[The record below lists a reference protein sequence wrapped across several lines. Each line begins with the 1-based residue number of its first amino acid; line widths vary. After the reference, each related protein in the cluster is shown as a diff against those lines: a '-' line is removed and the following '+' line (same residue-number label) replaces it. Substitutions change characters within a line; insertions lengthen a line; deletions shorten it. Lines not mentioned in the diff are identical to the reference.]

1 MALLSVLVLTY
12 VEKDAIPFRMHRQ
25 NKPELILA
33 SSSPRRQELLR
44 EIGIPFQVHAANI
57 NEDQNAG
64 ELPIE
69 YALRLA
75 REKAQAVSKQY
86 PQSYVLG
93 ADTIVVLNG
102 EVLGKPQ
109 DHADAARMLRLLS
122 GRAHEVTTAV
132 SLIPPNIA
140 ATNTPSASQA
150 APNKVTSETV
160 APNFAVPFSVVPG
173 TLAETRASTTK
184 VYFREIAEAEI
195 QQYVAGGEPMD
206 KAGAYAI
213 QGGASRWTDR
223 IEGEYSNV
231 VGLPLSLVT
240 EMLRTTGL
248 MKS

>member
-1 MALLSVLVLTY
+1 LVTALLSVRLVTY
-12 VEKDAIPFRMHRQ
+12 VEKDLLSLRMHRQ

-57 NEDQNAG
+57 NEDQKPEEA
-64 ELPIE
+64 PIA

-75 REKAQAVSKQY
+75 REKAEAVAARY
-86 PQSYVLG
+86 PESYVLG
-93 ADTIVVLNG
+93 ADTIVVLKG
-102 EVLGKPQ
+102 EVLGKPI
-109 DHADAARMLRLLS
+109 DHADAVRMLRLLS
-122 GRAHEVTTAV
+122 GQTHEVTTAV
-132 SLIPPNIA
+132 SLI
-140 ATNTPSASQA
+140 
-150 APNKVTSETV
+150 APNALAPNTSVLPHTSAPNTV
-160 APNFAVPFSVVPG
+160 APG

-195 QQYVAGGEPMD
+195 QKYVAGGEPMD

-240 EMLRTTGL
+240 EMLRINGL

>member
-1 MALLSVLVLTY
+1 MGKS
-12 VEKDAIPFRMHRQ
+12 
-25 NKPELILA
+25 LILA

-57 NEDQNAG
+57 NEDQRPD
-64 ELPIE
+64 EPPIE

-75 REKAQAVSKQY
+75 REKAQVVAKQY

-93 ADTIVVLNG
+93 ADTIVVIDG
-102 EVLGKPQ
+102 EVLGKPKG
-109 DHADAARMLRLLS
+109 HADAARMLRLLS
-122 GRAHEVTTAV
+122 GREHEVTTAV
-132 SLIPPNIA
+132 SLI
-140 ATNTPSASQA
+140 
-150 APNKVTSETV
+150 APNTITPNLV
-160 APNFAVPFSVVPG
+160 APNLVAQG
-173 TLAETRASTTK
+173 TLVETRAGTTK

-195 QQYVAGGEPMD
+195 QEYVAGGEPMD

-223 IEGEYSNV
+223 IEGEFSNV

-240 EMLRTTGL
+240 EMLKTIGL

>member
-1 MALLSVLVLTY
+1 M
-12 VEKDAIPFRMHRQ
+12 EKS
-25 NKPELILA
+25 LILA

-57 NEDQNAG
+57 NEDQIPG
-64 ELPIE
+64 ERPID

-75 REKAQAVSKQY
+75 REKAQAVAAQY

-93 ADTIVVLNG
+93 ADTIVVIDG
-102 EVLGKPQ
+102 DVLGKPK

-132 SLIPPNIA
+132 SLITTSTFSPR
-140 ATNTPSASQA
+140 TVPSG
-150 APNKVTSETV
+150 TV
-160 APNFAVPFSVVPG
+160 AQFTIAPG

-223 IEGEYSNV
+223 IEGEFSNV

-240 EMLRTTGL
+240 EMLKITGL

>member
-1 MALLSVLVLTY
+1 
-12 VEKDAIPFRMHRQ
+12 MHRQ
-25 NKPELILA
+25 NKPGLILA

-57 NEDQNAG
+57 NEDQIAG
-64 ELPIE
+64 ESPID

-75 REKAQAVSKQY
+75 REKAQAVAAQY

-93 ADTIVVLNG
+93 ADTIVVIDG
-102 EVLGKPQ
+102 EVLGKPK

-132 SLIPPNIA
+132 SLIAPSTI
-140 ATNTPSASQA
+140 TPS
-150 APNKVTSETV
+150 TV
-160 APNFAVPFSVVPG
+160 AQG

-223 IEGEYSNV
+223 IEGEFSNV

-240 EMLRTTGL
+240 EMLKTTGL

>member
-1 MALLSVLVLTY
+1 VRVLTY
-12 VEKDAIPFRMHRQ
+12 VEKDSIPFRMHRQ
-25 NKPELILA
+25 NKPGLILA

-57 NEDQNAG
+57 NEDQIAG
-64 ELPIE
+64 ESPID

-75 REKAQAVSKQY
+75 REKAQAVAAQY

-93 ADTIVVLNG
+93 ADTIVVIDG
-102 EVLGKPQ
+102 EVLGKPK

-132 SLIPPNIA
+132 SLITPN
-140 ATNTPSASQA
+140 TVTPSTIAQ
-150 APNKVTSETV
+150 
-160 APNFAVPFSVVPG
+160 G

-223 IEGEYSNV
+223 IEGEFSNV

-240 EMLRTTGL
+240 EMLKTTGL

>member
-1 MALLSVLVLTY
+1 M
-12 VEKDAIPFRMHRQ
+12 
-25 NKPELILA
+25 
-33 SSSPRRQELLR
+33 R

-57 NEDQNAG
+57 NEDQFAH
-64 ELPIE
+64 EAPIE

-75 REKAQAVSKQY
+75 REKAEAVSKQY
-86 PQSYVLG
+86 PQCYVLG

-102 EVLGKPQ
+102 EVLGKPR

-122 GRAHEVTTAV
+122 GREHEVTTAV
-132 SLIPPNIA
+132 SLIAPNFA
-140 ATNTPSASQA
+140 APNTPSPSKA
-150 APNKVTSETV
+150 APKTLPSETV
-160 APNFAVPFSVVPG
+160 APNLVAAG

-184 VYFREIAEAEI
+184 VYFREITEAEI

-213 QGGASRWTDR
+213 QGGASRWTNR
-223 IEGEYSNV
+223 IEGEFSNV

>member
-1 MALLSVLVLTY
+1 M
-12 VEKDAIPFRMHRQ
+12 EKL
-25 NKPELILA
+25 LILA
-33 SSSPRRQELLR
+33 SSSPRRQELLH
-44 EIGIPFQVHAANI
+44 EIGVPFQVHAANI
-57 NEDQNAG
+57 NEDQRPG
-64 ELPIE
+64 EAPME

-75 REKAQAVSKQY
+75 REKAQAVLAQY

-102 EVLGKPQ
+102 EVLGKPI

-132 SLIPPNIA
+132 SLIAI
-140 ATNTPSASQA
+140 S
-150 APNKVTSETV
+150 
-160 APNFAVPFSVVPG
+160 

-223 IEGEYSNV
+223 IEGEFSNV

-240 EMLRTTGL
+240 EMLKITGL

>member
-1 MALLSVLVLTY
+1 M
-12 VEKDAIPFRMHRQ
+12 EKL
-25 NKPELILA
+25 LILA
-33 SSSPRRQELLR
+33 SSSPRRQELLH
-44 EIGIPFQVHAANI
+44 EIGVPFQVHAANI
-57 NEDQNAG
+57 NEDQRPG
-64 ELPIE
+64 EAPMA

-75 REKAQAVSKQY
+75 REKAQAVLAQY

-93 ADTIVVLNG
+93 ADTIVVLKG
-102 EVLGKPQ
+102 EVLGKPI

-132 SLIPPNIA
+132 SLI
-140 ATNTPSASQA
+140 AT
-150 APNKVTSETV
+150 
-160 APNFAVPFSVVPG
+160 G

-213 QGGASRWTDR
+213 QGGASRLTDR
-223 IEGEYSNV
+223 IEGEFSNV

-240 EMLRTTGL
+240 EMLLTTGL
-248 MKS
+248 MKR

>member
-1 MALLSVLVLTY
+1 
-12 VEKDAIPFRMHRQ
+12 MHPQ

-44 EIGIPFQVHAANI
+44 EIGVPFQVHAANI
-57 NEDQNAG
+57 NEEQISS
-64 ELPIE
+64 ESPIA

-75 REKAQAVSKQY
+75 REKAQAVAAQY
-86 PQSYVLG
+86 PQTYVLG
-93 ADTIVVLNG
+93 ADTIVVLNS
-102 EVLGKPQ
+102 EVLGKPK

-132 SLIPPNIA
+132 SLVA
-140 ATNTPSASQA
+140 A
-150 APNKVTSETV
+150 
-160 APNFAVPFSVVPG
+160 G

-223 IEGEYSNV
+223 IEGEFSNV

-240 EMLRTTGL
+240 EMLKITGL

>member
-1 MALLSVLVLTY
+1 
-12 VEKDAIPFRMHRQ
+12 MHRP

-57 NEDQNAG
+57 NEDQSAG
-64 ELPIE
+64 EAPIE

-75 REKAQAVSKQY
+75 REKAEAVAARY

-93 ADTIVVLNG
+93 ADTIVVIDG
-102 EVLGKPQ
+102 EVLGKPR
-109 DHADAARMLRLLS
+109 DHAEAARMLRLLS
-122 GRAHEVTTAV
+122 GRKHEVTTAV
-132 SLIPPNIA
+132 SLIVPNVA
-140 ATNTPSASQA
+140 ALNKPSSSKA
-150 APNKVTSETV
+150 APNTLTSEAVVPNLV
-160 APNFAVPFSVVPG
+160 APG
-173 TLAETRASTTK
+173 TLVQTRASTTK

-223 IEGEYSNV
+223 IEGEFSNV

-240 EMLRTTGL
+240 EMLKTTGL
-248 MKS
+248 MKR